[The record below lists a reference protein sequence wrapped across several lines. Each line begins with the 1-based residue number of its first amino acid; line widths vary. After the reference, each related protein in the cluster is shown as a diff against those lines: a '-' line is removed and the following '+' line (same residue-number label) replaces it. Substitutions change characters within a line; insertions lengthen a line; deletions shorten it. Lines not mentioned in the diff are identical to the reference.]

1 MKWKG
6 VCYDVGRVMYG
17 NWRKDY
23 DLKTVHRELEIIHD
37 DLHCNA
43 VRICGQD
50 VGRLAVASDYAL
62 QLGLDVWF
70 SPELWNKS
78 PEATLHYTARAAE
91 TAEKL
96 RKKWPNKL
104 VFSVG
109 SELTLFMKGILEGRT
124 LWSRMRSA
132 FAGDVVKSGQHN
144 KPLNAYLS
152 QITDAVR
159 NVYQGPITYASLP
172 FEHVEWSTFD
182 FIGIDHYLATRI
194 KDTYADM
201 LKPLVVQGKP
211 VIIMECGC
219 CTYQG
224 AEAAGGQAFNI
235 VDIKS
240 LAMHQIPVLGHV
252 VQPRLKGYY
261 VRDEAL
267 QAREITDA
275 LKIFDEGGVNGAFV
289 FTFVFPNNPYHEN
302 PRYDLDMA
310 SYSLV
315 KSYAGGKLGT
325 TYPDM
330 TWEPKASFAAVAEYY
345 ADH

>member
-235 VDIKS
+235 VDTKS
-240 LAMHQIPVLGHV
+240 LVMHQIPVLGHV
-252 VQPRLKGYY
+252 VQPRLKGRY

-275 LKIFDEGGVNGAFV
+275 LTIFDEGGVNGAFV

>member
-6 VCYDVGRVMYG
+6 VCYDVGRVLYG

-23 DLKTVHRELEIIHD
+23 DPKTVHRELEIIQN

-43 VRICGQD
+43 VRICGKD
-50 VGRLAVASDYAL
+50 VSRLAVASEYAL

-78 PEATLHYTARAAE
+78 PEATRNYTVRAAE

-96 RKKWPNKL
+96 RKKWPDQL

-109 SELTLFMKGILEGRT
+109 SELTLFMKGIIGGGT
-124 LWSRMRSA
+124 LWSRIRHA
-132 FAGDVVKSGQHN
+132 FAGDFVKSGQHN
-144 KPLNAYLS
+144 KPLNEYLS
-152 QITDAVR
+152 RVTDAVR
-159 NVYQGPITYASLP
+159 NVYKGPITYASLP
-172 FEHVEWSTFD
+172 FEQVDWSIFD
-182 FIGIDHYLATRI
+182 FIGIDHYRATRI
-194 KDTYADM
+194 KDRYADM
-201 LKPLVVQGKP
+201 LKPLVAQGKP
-211 VIIMECGC
+211 VVIMEFGC

-240 LAMHQIPVLGHV
+240 LVMHQIPLLGHF
-252 VQPRLKGYY
+252 VQPRLKGHY

-275 LKIFDEGGVNGAFV
+275 LTIFDEGGVNGAFV
-289 FTFVFPNNPYHEN
+289 FTFVFPNNPYHEHPQN
-302 PRYDLDMA
+302 DLDMA

-315 KSYAGGKLGT
+315 KSYADGKHGT

-330 TWEPKASFAAVAEYY
+330 TWEPKESFAAVAEYY
-345 ADH
+345 VNH